1 MVKIN
6 LHKDDS
12 IMHSITKNHL
22 SKILALTTIFSSIA
36 ILPVAKASGTEP
48 ENIPQLQN
56 SRSETQV
63 ITDEMINQAIA
74 ELNERLGGT
83 DVVRCSPAFL
93 SNRPVAYKILQKLI
107 SCFELR
113 EYHGGF
119 LVFTAEYRDKFIRS
133 GKKLYL
139 KSLSEASDH
148 LVLSCYKDRDVNAS
162 ITIGDI
168 PTPDVPSEDITPNAV
183 TMFFNWTKERDK
195 YRYYDVDSITSSAHN
210 SFMQIVTNPYP
221 FACGHYEPCMTV
233 YEPVRKEEPKS
244 ILRPPSSLSS
254 DDASSEHVRQT
265 VLYEYI
271 VPDVSRSSDINSIF
285 GLNSDSGGSCS
296 FYTTERDLEKVKKK
310 LREKFC
316 KRHRMESFTQEEYN
330 IAKKE
335 RGVEFNDGGQAFGNH
350 YYDFEGVSHAI
361 EDITRKEVPVRI
373 YNCGDH
379 KSPEEWCCI
388 IYDGYGKVETIVYL
402 PNRSYFDSTDQ
413 SWQEFLSDMSTFDG
427 MIKHTKELISTPP
440 DRSTVRLI
448 EGKTDD
454 SFELLDNDLEC
465 TGISMNI
472 EWLE

>member
-6 LHKDDS
+6 LHKDGA

-119 LVFTAEYRDKFIRS
+119 LVFTAEYRDKFIKS

-148 LVLSCYKDRDVNAS
+148 LVLSFFHKRVVNAS

-168 PTPDVPSEDITPNAV
+168 QTLDVPEDDITPGAI
-183 TMFFNWTKERDK
+183 TMFFDWSDQ
-195 YRYYDVDSITSSAHN
+195 RYKFYGCADSECSHRCCPFYSLKSITYDAFLCFMEIFVRTGNPIAAGVSAGDGC
-210 SFMQIVTNPYP
+210 
-221 FACGHYEPCMTV
+221 ALL
-233 YEPVRKEEPKS
+233 PVR
-244 ILRPPSSLSS
+244 
-254 DDASSEHVRQT
+254 
-265 VLYEYI
+265 
-271 VPDVSRSSDINSIF
+271 
-285 GLNSDSGGSCS
+285 
-296 FYTTERDLEKVKKK
+296 
-310 LREKFC
+310 
-316 KRHRMESFTQEEYN
+316 
-330 IAKKE
+330 
-335 RGVEFNDGGQAFGNH
+335 
-350 YYDFEGVSHAI
+350 
-361 EDITRKEVPVRI
+361 
-373 YNCGDH
+373 
-379 KSPEEWCCI
+379 
-388 IYDGYGKVETIVYL
+388 
-402 PNRSYFDSTDQ
+402 
-413 SWQEFLSDMSTFDG
+413 
-427 MIKHTKELISTPP
+427 
-440 DRSTVRLI
+440 
-448 EGKTDD
+448 
-454 SFELLDNDLEC
+454 
-465 TGISMNI
+465 
-472 EWLE
+472 WL